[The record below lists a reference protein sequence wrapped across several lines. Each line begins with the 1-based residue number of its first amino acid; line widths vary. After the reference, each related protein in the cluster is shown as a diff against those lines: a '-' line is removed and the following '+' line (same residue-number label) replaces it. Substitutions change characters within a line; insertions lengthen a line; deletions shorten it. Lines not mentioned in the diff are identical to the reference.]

1 MEWSID
7 FIYKWQE
14 LIGAALG
21 PFLAI
26 VLSAIGFLIKSKL
39 DQRAERKEFLRRIE
53 VEITSTLNDV
63 YNAREQLK
71 YFVGMVKK
79 LVSEVKAVT
88 NPKQFSLERINFP
101 ALLEIHCNPDIR
113 DFKVRSYYLHNKI
126 LFSDSAVK
134 GINKILASL
143 EVDFKELL
151 KQNEFLIALMQ
162 NNPNP
167 PIQRQAYIENL
178 EIFAS
183 AVEDYATKKLQKPI
197 KMLTQVKIY
206 NDYLRKPYGR
216 GYWIWWKMER
226 TKFKF
231 FRTKAEQ
238 KKYARNLDSLD
249 RIDAKIEDEVQKA
262 LLETEKRADTI
273 LQ

>member
-7 FIYKWQE
+7 ALYKWQE
-14 LIGAALG
+14 LVGAGLG

-26 VLSAIGFLIKSKL
+26 ILSVIGFLIKSKL
-39 DQRAERKEFLRRIE
+39 DQRAERREFLRRIE
-53 VEITSTLNDV
+53 VEITSALNDV

-71 YFVGMVKK
+71 YFVSMVKK
-79 LVSEVKAVT
+79 LVSEIRTVT

-101 ALLEIHCNPDIR
+101 ALLEVHRNPEIR
-113 DFKVRSYYLHNKI
+113 DFKVKSYYLHNKI

-167 PIQRQAYIENL
+167 PIQRQTYIENL

-183 AVEDYATKKLQKPI
+183 AIEDYATKKLQGPI
-197 KMLTQVKIY
+197 KMLIQVKIY
-206 NDYLRKPYGR
+206 NDHLRKPHGQ
-216 GYWIWWKMER
+216 GYLTWWRTES

-231 FRTKAEQ
+231 FRTKTEQ
-238 KKYARNLDSLD
+238 KKFARNLDSLD
-249 RIDAKIEDEVQKA
+249 RIDTEIESEVQEA
-262 LLETEKRADTI
+262 LLEAETRASVI